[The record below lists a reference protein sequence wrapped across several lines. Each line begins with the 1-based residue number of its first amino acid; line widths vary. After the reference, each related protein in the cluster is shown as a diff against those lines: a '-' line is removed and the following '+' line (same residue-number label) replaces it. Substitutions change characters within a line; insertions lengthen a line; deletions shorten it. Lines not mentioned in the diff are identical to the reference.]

1 MEYLE
6 HPKKVDLGSTKLCF
20 EMDMDYLR
28 FSVVILITNYF
39 LQQKKMKKKYMN
51 KEEEKLGYQ
60 LFLVFL

>member
-20 EMDMDYLR
+20 KMEMSYLI
-28 FSVVILITNYF
+28 FSAVILIIDRF
-39 LQQKKMKKKYMN
+39 LQQKKRKKYVN

-60 LFLVFL
+60 LFSVFL